1 MGSQQLLP
9 SFATISRA
17 TKPIGTLSDMQAV
30 ILAGGKGTRL
40 KPYTTVIPKPLMPL
54 GELSILEIILRQLKA
69 VGVDDIVLAV
79 GYLAHLFEALIG
91 HGDRFGL
98 RVAYAQE
105 SGELG
110 TAGPLANLLDRL
122 DDEFLVMNGDLLT
135 TVRYDRVLEAH
146 KANGAA
152 ATICTFQREVKIDF
166 GVVESSGGYL
176 SHYIEKPTFKY
187 QVSMGVNALTRADVA
202 PHLRVGERLDMPDL
216 LNALMAAGKKV
227 QTLPQD
233 CLWLDIG
240 RHEDY
245 AQATDIF
252 ESRKAEFLL

>member
-1 MGSQQLLP
+1 
-9 SFATISRA
+9 
-17 TKPIGTLSDMQAV
+17 MQAV

-54 GELSILEIILRQLKA
+54 GDIPIIEVILRQLKA
-69 VGVDDIVLAV
+69 AGIEDIILAL
-79 GYLAHLFEALIG
+79 GYLPHLFEAVIG

-98 RVAYAQE
+98 RIAYAQE
-105 SGELG
+105 PGELG

-122 DDEFLVMNGDLLT
+122 DDHFLVMNGDLLT

-146 KANGAA
+146 RAA
-152 ATICTFQREVKIDF
+152 AAAASICTFRREVKIDF
-166 GVVESSGGYL
+166 GVIESENGDL
-176 SHYIEKPTFKY
+176 TRYIEKPTYSY

-202 PHLRVGERLDMPDL
+202 PHLAVGTRLDMPDL
-216 LNALMAAGKKV
+216 LNALMAAGKRV
-227 QTLPQD
+227 QTLPQE

-245 AQATDIF
+245 AEATDIF
-252 ESRKAEFLL
+252 EARKREFLP